1 MLDFKEITLADK
13 GWMEPLLMQSGL
25 ASEEYNFTFLYI
37 WRNIFKYTAARMG
50 DYLIIKSTRDTHPPS
65 YHFPAGSGDVAP
77 VLEAIKEDADKNGAE
92 FVFHVVLAESRKLLD
107 TLQPGKFAFLPLT
120 DYYDYVYD
128 AGSLITLGGKKLHSK
143 RNHINRF
150 RENNPDWAYEPIT
163 PANLPEVIAMNEEWN
178 RLNGENPDKSQL
190 DEANSVRAA
199 IGDFFSLGIDGGL
212 IRAGGKV
219 VAFSMGDRLTH
230 EMYLVHIE
238 KAFGDIQGAY
248 AAINQEFAAHNCEGY
263 LYINREDDSGEEGL
277 RKAKQS
283 YRPVFQVE
291 KFGAKLIRAIG

>member
-1 MLDFKEITLADK
+1 
-13 GWMEPLLMQSGL
+13 
-25 ASEEYNFTFLYI
+25 
-37 WRNIFKYTAARMG
+37 
-50 DYLIIKSTRDTHPPS
+50 
-65 YHFPAGSGDVAP
+65 
-77 VLEAIKEDADKNGAE
+77 
-92 FVFHVVLAESRKLLD
+92 
-107 TLQPGKFAFLPLT
+107 
-120 DYYDYVYD
+120 
-128 AGSLITLGGKKLHSK
+128 
-143 RNHINRF
+143 
-150 RENNPDWAYEPIT
+150 
-163 PANLPEVIAMNEEWN
+163 MNEEWN